1 MKSNQVEDMVQLIDI
16 KEGLSILN
24 NINWDFSQ
32 KRLTSPNKIYP
43 FDCRHYHWYPATF
56 IPEIPFTLI
65 EVLSKPNAT
74 VYDPFGGIGTTYFQ
88 SLLLQRSPI
97 TTEICSVAVNYM
109 KALFNLFNPDIKW
122 SDVIKDLD
130 ALLNSY
136 DANRNYITDLPDIIL
151 IDGLIPWY
159 SKNTFNQ
166 IAFLYSEL
174 YRIEQ
179 NETLKALLEI
189 SISANLKSSSSQD
202 RGWGCIADN
211 VIPKEKQIK
220 DKNFIKKV
228 QHHSNRL
235 INDIKK
241 HVTFLTNSY
250 TAFYN
255 ELSYDSTIYHTDVR
269 KASMIP
275 DSSIDLLITSPPY
288 PNMADYVTSQR
299 LSYYLFGYEVNPSD
313 IKSTPDFEMEIGA
326 RRKRFKNTSLDKYE
340 TEMKEVNISISKQMK
355 IGGLACFVL
364 PEFNKDNEN
373 NINRRQIISEVL
385 LHLEQECS
393 FERMEEFVR
402 VLPTKR
408 RHHNQKWAR
417 LDKEKIYIFQRK

>member
-1 MKSNQVEDMVQLIDI
+1 MKSDQVEDKVQLIDI
-16 KEGLSILN
+16 NKGLSILN
-24 NINWDFSQ
+24 NVNWDFSQ
-32 KRLTSPNKIYP
+32 RRLTTPNKIYP
-43 FDCRHYHWYPATF
+43 FDCRHHHWYPATF

-74 VYDPFGGIGTTYFQ
+74 VFDPFGGIGTTYFQ
-88 SLLLQRSPI
+88 SLLLERFPI
-97 TTEICSVAVNYM
+97 TTEICSIAVNYM
-109 KALFNLFNPDIKW
+109 KALFNLFDPGINW
-122 SDVIKDLD
+122 SEIIKDLD
-130 ALLNSY
+130 DLVDSY
-136 DANRNYITDLPDIIL
+136 DLNRNYIEDLPDNIL
-151 IDGLIPWY
+151 IDKLIPWY

-166 IAFLYSEL
+166 ITFLCSEL
-174 YRIEQ
+174 HHIEQ

-211 VIPKEKQIK
+211 VKPKEKQLK
-220 DKNFIKKV
+220 DKNFIKNV

-235 INDIKK
+235 TSDIKK
-241 HVTFLTNSY
+241 HVGFLKDSY
-250 TAFYN
+250 TAFYDG
-255 ELSYDSTIYHTDVR
+255 LSHDSTIYHTDVR

-299 LSYYLFGYEVNPSD
+299 LSYYLFGYEVNPSN
-313 IKSTPDFEMEIGA
+313 IQSTPDFEMEIGA

-340 TEMKEVNISISKQMK
+340 NEMKEVNLSISKQMK
-355 IGGLACFVL
+355 NGGLACFVL
-364 PEFNKDNEN
+364 PEFNKDNDN
-373 NINRRQIISEVL
+373 NKNRRKIISEVL
-385 LHLEQECS
+385 SHLEEECD
-393 FERMEEFVR
+393 FEKVGEFIR

>member
-1 MKSNQVEDMVQLIDI
+1 MKSNQVEDVVQLIDI

-24 NINWDFSQ
+24 NVNWDFSQ
-32 KRLTSPNKIYP
+32 KRLTTPNKIYP
-43 FDCRHYHWYPATF
+43 FDCRHHHWYPATF

-122 SDVIKDLD
+122 SNVTKDLD

-179 NETLKALLEI
+179 NETLKSLLEI

-211 VIPKEKQIK
+211 VIPKEKQIT
-220 DKNFIKKV
+220 DKNFIKNVKN
-228 QHHSNRL
+228 HSNRL
-235 INDIKK
+235 INDVKK
-241 HVTFLTNSY
+241 HITFLTNSY
-250 TAFYN
+250 TVFYN

-299 LSYYLFGYEVNPSD
+299 LSYYLSGYEVNPSD
-313 IKSTPDFEMEIGA
+313 IRATPDFEMEIGA
-326 RRKRFKNTSLDKYE
+326 RRKRFKSTSLDKYE
-340 TEMKEVNISISKQMK
+340 TDMKEVNISISKQMK

-373 NINRRQIISEVL
+373 NINRRQIISDVL
-385 LHLEQECS
+385 LHLEQECG